1 MAIIHWLGA
10 GLSSAP
16 GIKRL
21 ISRGSNVWLWNRTL
35 VKAEEIING
44 LEGACQAH
52 TLDWHLLA

>member
-21 ISRGSNVWLWNRTL
+21 IGNGAELWLWNRTL
-35 VKAEEIING
+35 SKAQAVIQS
-44 LEGACQAH
+44 LEGQCQAR
-52 TLDWHLLA
+52 TLD